1 MALAGRTG
9 IAKSL
14 TARPLWA
21 PDRCRAIYR
30 KGASQNIRG
39 VTIGMSPSV
48 FSSGLS
54 LASGNLLRT
63 TDESQGYVV
72 LSQ

>member
-30 KGASQNIRG
+30 KGASQDIRAMLAYAFAEARRG
-39 VTIGMSPSV
+39 HHWYVSVGIFKWLVAGIGEP
-48 FSSGLS
+48 
-54 LASGNLLRT
+54 ASY
-63 TDESQGYVV
+63 D
-72 LSQ
+72 

>member
-9 IAKSL
+9 IARSL

-30 KGASQNIRG
+30 KGAR